1 MLIKG
6 VYMNTEIKNTVP
18 NEMLYGFAGATLVL
32 IAALVLSI
40 NLMEQTLRTGTTV
53 ILGIGS
59 VVCGY
64 LTLWAY
70 KKRTCALDHAY
81 AKIMIQS

>member
-1 MLIKG
+1 
-6 VYMNTEIKNTVP
+6 MNTDSKNTVP

-40 NLMEQTLRTGTTV
+40 SLMEQTLRTGTAV

-70 KKRTCALDHAY
+70 KERIGDRKRTSQRGKREY
-81 AKIMIQS
+81 ASE